1 MSPDNTLQSF
11 YRLWRYLKRLD
22 RYNFEALYRSLNIM
36 PRKEYAVQH
45 KYLNR
50 GGQYV
55 KRFGLLGLSFE
66 TLIGRRISEVELERI
81 VLLAHF
87 GPVYD
92 DLFDRL
98 NTPQKRMEELI
109 SNPDGLKARNAEEE
123 FFLSFYMPVY
133 HEQKTNTDFFFYFN
147 KLTEAQEQSK
157 KQVSGDLSFKE
168 VDRITRDKGGYSCL
182 LVRSLLDK
190 PMDENEKEG
199 LYLLGALSQYMDD
212 IFDWYDDLAEKR
224 TTIANQLSLV
234 ELSKLYHS
242 KFWLLQQSNLSKS
255 FKQLAEVLLSPGFIC
270 LDLYKKEEIDTKK
283 LSEERVI
290 LDMEKPITQ
299 WKLFWNVLKSK

>member
-1 MSPDNTLQSF
+1 MNPVSTFQSF
-11 YRLWRYLKRLD
+11 YHLWLYLKRLD
-22 RYNFEALYRSLNIM
+22 RYDFVALYQSLNIKL
-36 PRKEYAVQH
+36 RDEYAVQNR
-45 KYLNR
+45 YLNR

-66 TLIGRRISEVELERI
+66 TLIGRRISEAELDRI

-98 NTPQKRMEELI
+98 NTPKKRMEELI
-109 SNPDGLKARNAEEE
+109 CNPEGLDPRNDEEE
-123 FFLSFYMPVY
+123 FFLSFYIPVC
-133 HEQKTNTDFFFYFN
+133 HEQKTNKDFFFYFN
-147 KLTEAQEQSK
+147 ELTGAQEQSK
-157 KQVSGDLSFKE
+157 KQVSGNLSFEE
-168 VDRITRDKGGYSCL
+168 VDQVTRDKGGFSCL

-255 FKQLAEVLLSPGFIC
+255 FKQLAEVLLTPGLIC

-299 WKLFWNVLKSK
+299 WKLLWKVLSS